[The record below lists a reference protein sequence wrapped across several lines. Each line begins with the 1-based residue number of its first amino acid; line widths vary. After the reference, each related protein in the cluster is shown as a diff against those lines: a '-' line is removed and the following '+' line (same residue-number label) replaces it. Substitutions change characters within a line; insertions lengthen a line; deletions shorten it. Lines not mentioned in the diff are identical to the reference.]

1 MDQFITFAIKH
12 WELFSMLAVILAL
25 LFGSNIYSLM
35 SGVEQISPADAILKI
50 NHERAIIVDVREDKE
65 FVEGHIINS
74 LHIPLGS
81 IQQRLNELEKH
92 KDKQLILSCRSGSR
106 SNSACNILRKQ
117 GFENV
122 FNLKGGVM
130 AWQSANL
137 PLSK

>member
-1 MDQFITFAIKH
+1 
-12 WELFSMLAVILAL
+12 MLAVILAL

-35 SGVEQISPADAILKI
+35 SGVEQLSPAEAILKI
-50 NHERAIIVDVREDKE
+50 NHERALVLDVREDKE
-65 FVEGHIINS
+65 FAEGHIINS

-92 KDKQLILSCRSGSR
+92 KDKHIILNCRSGSR
-106 SNSACNILRKQ
+106 SNSACNILRKH

-122 FNLKGGVM
+122 FNLKGGVL